1 MRYKIM
7 VKGAAYKAAKTAKLY
22 TAQIYRAV
30 SIKLVITLPDGS
42 PVSGQQIT
50 VDGADYE
57 TDTAGQI
64 TLTDDMGLNVS
75 HHITYS
81 TTYTADVDVTYVADA
96 SYTVALEEHVTAGS
110 VTVSEWAFSST
121 SSYAKKPYT
130 LVVPPVV
137 TVVKM
142 TGARHSS
149 SSIKIRAG
157 YVGTNGEAIQHG
169 DVEIAYLTPFSGSPF
184 EKYVG
189 VTPGE
194 TYTIYGRN
202 VAADA
207 TIEWSDEINTH
218 AVDVTI

>member
-7 VKGAAYKAAKTAKLY
+7 VKGAAYKAARTAKLY
-22 TAQIYRAV
+22 TVQIYRAV
-30 SIKLVITLPDGS
+30 SLTLRIKMPDGT
-42 PVSGQQIT
+42 PLKGQTININ
-50 VDGADYE
+50 G
-57 TDTAGQI
+57 TDMATGTNGQVI
-64 TLTDDMGLNVS
+64 LTGDMGRTTKLHIVYNV
-75 HHITYS
+75 TYIADVEV
-81 TTYTADVDVTYVADA
+81 TYTAAAVYD
-96 SYTVALEEHVTAGS
+96 VALEQHVVAGS

-142 TGARHSS
+142 TGSKYRSYT
-149 SSIKIRAG
+149 KNKAG
-157 YVGTNGEAIQHG
+157 YVGTNGEAIAHG
-169 DVEIAYLTPFSGSPF
+169 DVEIAYLSSYSGNSF

-202 VAADA
+202 VAAGA

>member
-1 MRYKIM
+1 MRYKFILSNT
-7 VKGAAYKAAKTAKLY
+7 AYKVMRASDAFAP
-22 TAQIYRAV
+22 QIYRAV
-30 SIKLVITLPDGS
+30 SLTLMLKMPDGTPLKGHTININGTDMVTGS
-42 PVSGQQIT
+42 TGQVI
-50 VDGADYE
+50 
-57 TDTAGQI
+57 
-64 TLTDDMGLNVS
+64 LTGDMGLTAKLHIVYNV
-75 HHITYS
+75 
-81 TTYTADVDVTYVADA
+81 TYTADVDVTYVADA
-96 SYTVALEEHVTAGS
+96 SYTVVLEEHVTAGS

-142 TGARHSS
+142 TGSKRSS
-149 SSIKIRAG
+149 GTKVKTG

-169 DVEIAYLTPFSGSPF
+169 DVEIAYLSTYSGNSF

-189 VTPGE
+189 VIPGK

-202 VAADA
+202 VKDA
-207 TIEWSDEINTH
+207 TIEWSDEINAH

>member
-7 VKGAAYKAAKTAKLY
+7 VKGAAYKAARTAKLY

-30 SIKLVITLPDGS
+30 SLTLRLKMPDGTS
-42 PVSGQQIT
+42 LKGQTININ
-50 VDGADYE
+50 G
-57 TDTAGQI
+57 TDMATGPTGQVI
-64 TLTDDMGLNVS
+64 LTGDMGLTAKLHIVYNV
-75 HHITYS
+75 TYIADVEV
-81 TTYTADVDVTYVADA
+81 TYTAAAVYDVTLEQHVA
-96 SYTVALEEHVTAGS
+96 AGS
-110 VTVSEWAFSST
+110 VTISEWAFSST

-142 TGARHSS
+142 TGSKYRSGT
-149 SSIKIRAG
+149 KTKTG
-157 YVGTNGEAIQHG
+157 YVGTNGEAIARG
-169 DVEIAYLTPFSGSPF
+169 DVEIAYLAASGSTF

>member
-7 VKGAAYKAAKTAKLY
+7 VKGAAYKAARTAKLY

-30 SIKLVITLPDGS
+30 SIKLIITLPDGT
-42 PVSGQQIT
+42 PLSGQT
-50 VDGADYE
+50 VNINGTNMA
-57 TDTAGQI
+57 TGSTGQVI
-64 TLTDDMGLNVS
+64 LTGDMGLTAKLHIVYNV
-75 HHITYS
+75 TYI
-81 TTYTADVDVTYVADA
+81 ADVDVTYVANA

-121 SSYAKKPYT
+121 GSYAKKPYT

-142 TGARHSS
+142 TGSKYRSS
-149 SSIKIRAG
+149 LKIRAG

-169 DVEIAYLTPFSGSPF
+169 DVEIAYQAYSSSTF

-202 VAADA
+202 VADGA

>member
-7 VKGAAYKAAKTAKLY
+7 VKGAAYKAARTAKLY

-30 SIKLVITLPDGS
+30 SIKLIITLPDGT
-42 PVSGQQIT
+42 PLSGQT
-50 VDGADYE
+50 VNINGTDMTTGTDG
-57 TDTAGQI
+57 QVI
-64 TLTDDMGLNVS
+64 LTGDMGLTAKL
-75 HHITYS
+75 HIVYS

-96 SYTVALEEHVTAGS
+96 SYTMALEEHVTAGS

-142 TGARHSS
+142 TGSKYRSS
-149 SSIKIRAG
+149 TSTRIKAG

-169 DVEIAYLTPFSGSPF
+169 NVEIAYLAYGSSTF

-202 VAADA
+202 VKDA

>member
-7 VKGAAYKAAKTAKLY
+7 VKGAAYKAARTAKLY

-30 SIKLVITLPDGS
+30 SIKLIITLPDGT
-42 PVSGQQIT
+42 PLKGQTININGT
-50 VDGADYE
+50 DMTTGTDG
-57 TDTAGQI
+57 QVI
-64 TLTDDMGLNVS
+64 LTGDMGLTAKLHIVYNV
-75 HHITYS
+75 
-81 TTYTADVDVTYVADA
+81 TYTADVDVTYVADA

-142 TGARHSS
+142 TGKKRSS
-149 SSIKIRAG
+149 GIKVKAG
-157 YVGTNGEAIQHG
+157 YVGTNGEEIAHG
-169 DVEIAYLTPFSGSPF
+169 DVEIAYLSSYGNNSF

-202 VAADA
+202 VADGA

>member
-7 VKGAAYKAAKTAKLY
+7 VKGAAYKAARTAKLY

-30 SIKLVITLPDGS
+30 SIKLIITLPDGT
-42 PVSGQQIT
+42 PLSGQT
-50 VDGADYE
+50 VNINGTNMA
-57 TDTAGQI
+57 TGSTGQVI
-64 TLTDDMGLNVS
+64 LTGDMGLTAKLHIVYNV
-75 HHITYS
+75 TYI
-81 TTYTADVDVTYVADA
+81 ADVDVTYVANA

-142 TGARHSS
+142 TGSKYRSS
-149 SSIKIRAG
+149 TKIKAG

-169 DVEIAYLTPFSGSPF
+169 DVEIAYLAYGSRTF

-207 TIEWSDEINTH
+207 TIEWSDEINAH

>member
-7 VKGAAYKAAKTAKLY
+7 VKGAAYKATRTAKLY

-30 SIKLVITLPDGS
+30 SIKLIITLPDGT
-42 PVSGQQIT
+42 PLSGQT
-50 VDGADYE
+50 VNINGTNMA
-57 TDTAGQI
+57 TGSTGQVI
-64 TLTDDMGLNVS
+64 LTGDMGLTAKLHIVYNV
-75 HHITYS
+75 TYI
-81 TTYTADVDVTYVADA
+81 ADVDVTYVANA

-121 SSYAKKPYT
+121 GSYAKKPYT

-142 TGARHSS
+142 TGSKYRSGL
-149 SSIKIRAG
+149 KIMAG

-169 DVEIAYLTPFSGSPF
+169 DVEIAYLAYSSSTF

-202 VAADA
+202 VADGA
-207 TIEWSDEINTH
+207 TIEWSDEINAH

>member
-7 VKGAAYKAAKTAKLY
+7 VKGAAYKAARTAKLY

-30 SIKLVITLPDGS
+30 SLTLMLKMPDGT
-42 PVSGQQIT
+42 PLKGQTININ
-50 VDGADYE
+50 G
-57 TDTAGQI
+57 TDMVTGPTGQVI
-64 TLTDDMGLNVS
+64 LTGDMGLTAKL
-75 HHITYS
+75 HIVYS

-142 TGARHSS
+142 TGSKRSS
-149 SSIKIRAG
+149 GTKVKAG

-169 DVEIAYLTPFSGSPF
+169 DVEIAYLTYGSSTF

-202 VAADA
+202 VKDA
-207 TIEWSDEINTH
+207 VIEWSDEINTH

>member
-7 VKGAAYKAAKTAKLY
+7 VKGAAYKAARTAKLY

-30 SIKLVITLPDGS
+30 SLTLMLKMPDGT
-42 PVSGQQIT
+42 PLKGQTININ
-50 VDGADYE
+50 G
-57 TDTAGQI
+57 TDMVTGPTGQVI
-64 TLTDDMGLNVS
+64 LTGDMGLTAKLHIVYNV
-75 HHITYS
+75 TYIADVEV
-81 TTYTADVDVTYVADA
+81 TYTAAAVYD
-96 SYTVALEEHVTAGS
+96 VALEQHVTAGS

-142 TGARHSS
+142 TGSKYRTSTK
-149 SSIKIRAG
+149 IKAG

-169 DVEIAYLTPFSGSPF
+169 DVEIAYLTSYASIF

-202 VAADA
+202 VAAGA
-207 TIEWSDEINTH
+207 TIEWSDEINAH

>member
-7 VKGAAYKAAKTAKLY
+7 VKGAAYKAARTAKLY

-30 SIKLVITLPDGS
+30 SIKLIITLPDGT
-42 PVSGQQIT
+42 PLSGQT
-50 VDGADYE
+50 VNING
-57 TDTAGQI
+57 TDMATGPTGQVI
-64 TLTDDMGLNVS
+64 LTSDMGLTAKLHIVYNV
-75 HHITYS
+75 
-81 TTYTADVDVTYVADA
+81 TYTADVDVTYVADT
-96 SYTVALEEHVTAGS
+96 SYTVTLEQHVAAGS
-110 VTVSEWAFSST
+110 VTISEWAFSST

-142 TGARHSS
+142 TGSKRNPG
-149 SSIKIRAG
+149 IKVKAG
-157 YVGTNGEAIQHG
+157 YVGTNGEAIAHG
-169 DVEIAYLTPFSGSPF
+169 DVEIAYLAYGSSTF

-202 VAADA
+202 VKNAV
-207 TIEWSDEINTH
+207 IEWSDEINTH

>member
-7 VKGAAYKAAKTAKLY
+7 VKGAAYKAARTAKLY
-22 TAQIYRAV
+22 TVQIYRAV
-30 SIKLVITLPDGS
+30 SLTLRIKMPDGT
-42 PVSGQQIT
+42 PLKGQTININ
-50 VDGADYE
+50 G
-57 TDTAGQI
+57 TDMATGTNGQVI
-64 TLTDDMGLNVS
+64 LTGDMGLTAKLHIVYNV
-75 HHITYS
+75 TYIADVEV
-81 TTYTADVDVTYVADA
+81 TYTAAAVYD
-96 SYTVALEEHVTAGS
+96 VALEQHVAAGS
-110 VTVSEWAFSST
+110 VTISEWAFSST

-142 TGARHSS
+142 TGKKRSS
-149 SSIKIRAG
+149 GTKVRAG
-157 YVGTNGEAIQHG
+157 YVGTNGEAIAHG
-169 DVEIAYLTPFSGSPF
+169 DVEIAYLSSYGNNSF

-202 VAADA
+202 VADGA

>member
-7 VKGAAYKAAKTAKLY
+7 VKGAAYKAARTAKLY

-30 SIKLVITLPDGS
+30 SIKLIITLPDGT
-42 PVSGQQIT
+42 PLSGQT
-50 VDGADYE
+50 VNINGTDMTTGTDG
-57 TDTAGQI
+57 QVI
-64 TLTDDMGLNVS
+64 LTGDMGLTAKLHIVYNV
-75 HHITYS
+75 
-81 TTYTADVDVTYVADA
+81 TYTADVDVTYVADA

-110 VTVSEWAFSST
+110 VTVSEWAFGST

-142 TGARHSS
+142 TGSKYRSS
-149 SSIKIRAG
+149 TKIKAG

-169 DVEIAYLTPFSGSPF
+169 DVEIAYLAYGSSTF

-202 VAADA
+202 VKDA
-207 TIEWSDEINTH
+207 TIEWSDEINAH

>member
-7 VKGAAYKAAKTAKLY
+7 VKGAAYKAARTAKLY
-22 TAQIYRAV
+22 TTQIYRAV
-30 SIKLVITLPDGS
+30 SIKLIITLPDGT
-42 PVSGQQIT
+42 PLSGQAVNINGT
-50 VDGADYE
+50 DMTTRIDG
-57 TDTAGQI
+57 QVI
-64 TLTDDMGLNVS
+64 LTGDMGLTTKLHIVYNV
-75 HHITYS
+75 TYIADVEV
-81 TTYTADVDVTYVADA
+81 TYTAAAVYDVTLEQHVA
-96 SYTVALEEHVTAGS
+96 AGS
-110 VTVSEWAFSST
+110 VTIGEWAFSST

-142 TGARHSS
+142 TGSKYRSGT
-149 SSIKIRAG
+149 KTKAG
-157 YVGTNGEAIQHG
+157 YVGTNGEAIARG
-169 DVEIAYLTPFSGSPF
+169 DVEIAYLTTYSSTF

>member
-1 MRYKIM
+1 MRYRFM
-7 VKGAAYKAAKTAKLY
+7 LRDTAYKVMRASDAFAP
-22 TAQIYRAV
+22 QIYRAV
-30 SIKLVITLPDGS
+30 SLTLMLKMPDGT
-42 PVSGQQIT
+42 PLKGQTININ
-50 VDGADYE
+50 G
-57 TDTAGQI
+57 TDMVTGPTGQVI
-64 TLTDDMGLNVS
+64 LTGDMGLTAKL
-75 HHITYS
+75 HITYS
-81 TTYTADVDVTYVADA
+81 TTYTADVDVTYIADA

-110 VTVSEWAFSST
+110 VTINAWAFSST

-142 TGARHSS
+142 TGKKRSFGA
-149 SSIKIRAG
+149 KVKAG

-169 DVEIAYLTPFSGSPF
+169 DVEIAYLPVGSSTF

-202 VAADA
+202 VADSA

>member
-1 MRYKIM
+1 M
-7 VKGAAYKAAKTAKLY
+7 GLTAKLHIVY
-22 TAQIYRAV
+22 
-30 SIKLVITLPDGS
+30 
-42 PVSGQQIT
+42 
-50 VDGADYE
+50 
-57 TDTAGQI
+57 
-64 TLTDDMGLNVS
+64 NV
-75 HHITYS
+75 TYI
-81 TTYTADVDVTYVADA
+81 ADVDVTYVANA

-142 TGARHSS
+142 TGSKYHSS
-149 SSIKIRAG
+149 TKIKAG

-169 DVEIAYLTPFSGSPF
+169 DVEIAYLTSYSRTF

-202 VAADA
+202 VKDA

>member
-7 VKGAAYKAAKTAKLY
+7 VKGAAYKAARTAKLY

-30 SIKLVITLPDGS
+30 SLTLMLKMPDGT
-42 PVSGQQIT
+42 PLKGQTININ
-50 VDGADYE
+50 G
-57 TDTAGQI
+57 TDMVTGPTGQVI
-64 TLTDDMGLNVS
+64 LTGDMGLTAKLHIVYNV
-75 HHITYS
+75 TYIADVEV
-81 TTYTADVDVTYVADA
+81 TYTAAAVYD
-96 SYTVALEEHVTAGS
+96 VALEQHVAAGS

-142 TGARHSS
+142 TGSKYRASTR
-149 SSIKIRAG
+149 IKAG

-169 DVEIAYLTPFSGSPF
+169 DVEIAYLTSYASTF

-207 TIEWSDEINTH
+207 TIEWSDAINTH

>member
-7 VKGAAYKAAKTAKLY
+7 VNGAAYKAARTAKLY

-30 SIKLVITLPDGS
+30 SIKLIITLPDGT
-42 PVSGQQIT
+42 PLSGQT
-50 VDGADYE
+50 VNING
-57 TDTAGQI
+57 TDMATGPTWQVI
-64 TLTDDMGLNVS
+64 LTGDMGLTAKLHIVYNV
-75 HHITYS
+75 TYIADVEV
-81 TTYTADVDVTYVADA
+81 TYTAAAVYD
-96 SYTVALEEHVTAGS
+96 VALEQHVAAGS

-121 SSYAKKPYT
+121 SNYAKKPYT

-142 TGARHSS
+142 TGSRRTSGL
-149 SSIKIRAG
+149 KVKAG
-157 YVGTNGEAIQHG
+157 YVGTNGEAIPHG
-169 DVEIAYLTPFSGSPF
+169 DVEIAYLTAGSSTF

-202 VAADA
+202 VAAGA

>member
-7 VKGAAYKAAKTAKLY
+7 VKGAAYKAARTAKLY

-30 SIKLVITLPDGS
+30 SIKLIITLPDGT
-42 PVSGQQIT
+42 PLSGQT
-50 VDGADYE
+50 VNING
-57 TDTAGQI
+57 TDMPTGPTGQVILTGDMRLTAKLHI
-64 TLTDDMGLNVS
+64 IYNV
-75 HHITYS
+75 TYI
-81 TTYTADVDVTYVADA
+81 ADVDVTYIADT
-96 SYTVALEEHVTAGS
+96 SYTVTLEEHVAAGS
-110 VTVSEWAFSST
+110 VTISEWAFSST

-142 TGARHSS
+142 AGSKHNSAT
-149 SSIKIRAG
+149 KVKAG
-157 YVGTNGEAIQHG
+157 YVGTNGEAIAHG
-169 DVEIAYLTPFSGSPF
+169 DVEIAYLSSFSGNSF

-202 VAADA
+202 VAAGA

>member
-7 VKGAAYKAAKTAKLY
+7 VKGAAYKAARTAKLY

-30 SIKLVITLPDGS
+30 SIKLIITLSDGT
-42 PVSGQQIT
+42 PLSGQT
-50 VDGADYE
+50 VNING
-57 TDTAGQI
+57 TDMATGPTGQVI
-64 TLTDDMGLNVS
+64 LTGDMGLTAKLHIIYNV
-75 HHITYS
+75 TYI
-81 TTYTADVDVTYVADA
+81 ADVDVTYIADT
-96 SYTVALEEHVTAGS
+96 SYTVTLEEHVAAGS
-110 VTVSEWAFSST
+110 VTISEWAIIIG
-121 SSYAKKPYT
+121 YAKKPYT

-142 TGARHSS
+142 TGSKYRSYTK
-149 SSIKIRAG
+149 IKAG
-157 YVGTNGEAIQHG
+157 YVGTNGEAIAHG
-169 DVEIAYLTPFSGSPF
+169 DVEIAYLSSYSGNSF

-202 VAADA
+202 VAAGA

>member
-7 VKGAAYKAAKTAKLY
+7 VKGAAYKAARTAKLY

-30 SIKLVITLPDGS
+30 SIKLIITLPDGT
-42 PVSGQQIT
+42 PLSGQT
-50 VDGADYE
+50 VNINGTNMA
-57 TDTAGQI
+57 TGPAGQVI
-64 TLTDDMGLNVS
+64 LTGDMGLTAKL
-75 HHITYS
+75 HIVYS
-81 TTYTADVDVTYVADA
+81 TTYTADVDVTYVANA

-110 VTVSEWAFSST
+110 VTVSEWAFST

-142 TGARHSS
+142 TGSKYRSS
-149 SSIKIRAG
+149 TKIKAG

-169 DVEIAYLTPFSGSPF
+169 DVEIAYLSSDNSTF

-189 VTPGE
+189 VIPGK

-202 VAADA
+202 VKDA

>member
-1 MRYKIM
+1 MRYKFILSNT
-7 VKGAAYKAAKTAKLY
+7 AYKVMRVSDAFAP
-22 TAQIYRAV
+22 QIYRAV
-30 SIKLVITLPDGS
+30 SLTLRLKMPDGT
-42 PVSGQQIT
+42 PLKGQTININ
-50 VDGADYE
+50 G
-57 TDTAGQI
+57 TDMVTGPTGQVI
-64 TLTDDMGLNVS
+64 LTGDMGMTAKLHIVYNV
-75 HHITYS
+75 TYIADVEV
-81 TTYTADVDVTYVADA
+81 TYTSAAVYD
-96 SYTVALEEHVTAGS
+96 VALEQHVAAGS
-110 VTVSEWAFSST
+110 VTISEWAFSST

-142 TGARHSS
+142 TGKKRNSG
-149 SSIKIRAG
+149 IKVKAG
-157 YVGTNGEAIQHG
+157 YVGTNGEAIAHG
-169 DVEIAYLTPFSGSPF
+169 DVEIAYLSSYGNNSF

-202 VAADA
+202 VADGA

>member
-7 VKGAAYKAAKTAKLY
+7 VKGAAYKAARTAKLY

-30 SIKLVITLPDGS
+30 SIKLIITLPDGT
-42 PVSGQQIT
+42 PLSGQT
-50 VDGADYE
+50 VNINGTNMA
-57 TDTAGQI
+57 TGSTGQVI
-64 TLTDDMGLNVS
+64 LTGDMGLTAKLHIVYNV
-75 HHITYS
+75 TYI
-81 TTYTADVDVTYVADA
+81 ADVDVTYVANA

-110 VTVSEWAFSST
+110 VTVSERAFSST

-142 TGARHSS
+142 TGSKYRSS
-149 SSIKIRAG
+149 TKIKAG

-169 DVEIAYLTPFSGSPF
+169 DVEIAYLAYGSRTF

-207 TIEWSDEINTH
+207 TIEWSDEINAH

>member
-1 MRYKIM
+1 MRYRFM
-7 VKGAAYKAAKTAKLY
+7 LRDTAYKVMRASDAFAP
-22 TAQIYRAV
+22 QIYRAV
-30 SIKLVITLPDGS
+30 SLTLMLKMPDGT
-42 PVSGQQIT
+42 PLKGQTININ
-50 VDGADYE
+50 G
-57 TDTAGQI
+57 TDMATGPTGQVI
-64 TLTDDMGLNVS
+64 LTGDMGLTAKLHIVYNV
-75 HHITYS
+75 
-81 TTYTADVDVTYVADA
+81 TYTADVDVTYVADA

-110 VTVSEWAFSST
+110 VTINEWAFSST

-142 TGARHSS
+142 TGSKRSFGT
-149 SSIKIRAG
+149 KVKAG
-157 YVGTNGEAIQHG
+157 YVGTNGEAIPHG
-169 DVEIAYLTPFSGSPF
+169 DVEIAYLTAGSSTF

-202 VAADA
+202 VAAGA
-207 TIEWSDEINTH
+207 TIEWSDAINAH

>member
-7 VKGAAYKAAKTAKLY
+7 VKGAAYKAARTAKLY

-30 SIKLVITLPDGS
+30 STKLIITLPDGT
-42 PVSGQQIT
+42 PLSGQT
-50 VDGADYE
+50 VNING
-57 TDTAGQI
+57 TDMATGPTGQVI
-64 TLTDDMGLNVS
+64 LTGDMGLTAKLHIIYNV
-75 HHITYS
+75 TYI
-81 TTYTADVDVTYVADA
+81 ADVDVTYVADA

-110 VTVSEWAFSST
+110 VTINAWAFSST

-142 TGARHSS
+142 TGSKYRSGTK
-149 SSIKIRAG
+149 IKAG

-169 DVEIAYLTPFSGSPF
+169 DVEIAYLAYGSSTF

-202 VAADA
+202 VKDA
-207 TIEWSDEINTH
+207 VIEWSDEINAH

>member
-7 VKGAAYKAAKTAKLY
+7 VKGAAYKAARTAKLY

-30 SIKLVITLPDGS
+30 SIKLIITLPDGT
-42 PVSGQQIT
+42 PLSGQT
-50 VDGADYE
+50 VNINGTNMA
-57 TDTAGQI
+57 TGPTGQVI
-64 TLTDDMGLNVS
+64 LTGDMGLTAKLHIIYNV
-75 HHITYS
+75 
-81 TTYTADVDVTYVADA
+81 TYTADVDVTYVADA

-121 SSYAKKPYT
+121 NSYAKKPYT

-142 TGARHSS
+142 TGSKYRSS
-149 SSIKIRAG
+149 TKIKAG

-169 DVEIAYLTPFSGSPF
+169 DVEIAYLAYGSSKF
-184 EKYVG
+184 KKYVG

-202 VAADA
+202 VKDA
-207 TIEWSDEINTH
+207 VIEWSDEINTH

>member
-7 VKGAAYKAAKTAKLY
+7 VNGAAYKAARTAKLY

-30 SIKLVITLPDGS
+30 SIKLIITLPDGT
-42 PVSGQQIT
+42 PLSGQT
-50 VDGADYE
+50 VNING
-57 TDTAGQI
+57 TDMATGPTGQVI
-64 TLTDDMGLNVS
+64 LTGDMGLTAKLHIVYNV
-75 HHITYS
+75 TYIADVEV
-81 TTYTADVDVTYVADA
+81 TYTAAAVYD
-96 SYTVALEEHVTAGS
+96 VALEQHVAAGS
-110 VTVSEWAFSST
+110 VTISEWAFSST

-142 TGARHSS
+142 TGSKYHSS
-149 SSIKIRAG
+149 TRLRAG

-169 DVEIAYLTPFSGSPF
+169 DVEIAYLTSYSSTF

-202 VAADA
+202 VADGA

>member
-7 VKGAAYKAAKTAKLY
+7 VKGAAYKAARTAKLY

-30 SIKLVITLPDGS
+30 SLTLMLKMPDGT
-42 PVSGQQIT
+42 PLKGQTININ
-50 VDGADYE
+50 G
-57 TDTAGQI
+57 TDMVTGSTGQVI
-64 TLTDDMGLNVS
+64 LTGDMGLTAKL
-75 HHITYS
+75 HIVYS

-110 VTVSEWAFSST
+110 VTVSEWAFIST

-142 TGARHSS
+142 TGSEYRSS
-149 SSIKIRAG
+149 TRIKAG

-169 DVEIAYLTPFSGSPF
+169 DVEIAYLAYGSSTF

-202 VAADA
+202 VADDA
-207 TIEWSDEINTH
+207 TIEWSDEINAH

>member
-7 VKGAAYKAAKTAKLY
+7 VKGAAYKAARTAKLY

-30 SIKLVITLPDGS
+30 SIKLIITLPDGS

-64 TLTDDMGLNVS
+64 TLTDDMGLRAS

-142 TGARHSS
+142 TGAKYRSS
-149 SSIKIRAG
+149 TKIKAG

-169 DVEIAYLTPFSGSPF
+169 DVEIAYLAYGRSTF

-202 VAADA
+202 VAAGA
-207 TIEWSDEINTH
+207 TIEWSDEINAH

>member
-7 VKGAAYKAAKTAKLY
+7 VKGAAYKAARTAKLY

-30 SIKLVITLPDGS
+30 SIKLIITLPDGT
-42 PVSGQQIT
+42 PLSGQT
-50 VDGADYE
+50 VNINGTNMA
-57 TDTAGQI
+57 TGPAGQVI
-64 TLTDDMGLNVS
+64 LTGDMGLTAKL
-75 HHITYS
+75 HIVYS
-81 TTYTADVDVTYVADA
+81 TTYTADVDVTYVANA

-110 VTVSEWAFSST
+110 VTVSEWAFST

-142 TGARHSS
+142 TGSKYRSS
-149 SSIKIRAG
+149 TKIKAG

-169 DVEIAYLTPFSGSPF
+169 DVEIAYLSSYNSTF

-189 VTPGE
+189 VIPGK

-202 VAADA
+202 VKDA

>member
-7 VKGAAYKAAKTAKLY
+7 VKGAAYKAARTAKLY

-30 SIKLVITLPDGS
+30 SLTLMLKMPDGT
-42 PVSGQQIT
+42 PLKGQTININ
-50 VDGADYE
+50 G
-57 TDTAGQI
+57 TDMVTGPTGQVI
-64 TLTDDMGLNVS
+64 LTGDMGLTAKLHIVYNV
-75 HHITYS
+75 TYIADVEV
-81 TTYTADVDVTYVADA
+81 TYTAAAVYD
-96 SYTVALEEHVTAGS
+96 VALEQHVTAGS

-142 TGARHSS
+142 TGSKYRSS
-149 SSIKIRAG
+149 TKIKAG
-157 YVGTNGEAIQHG
+157 YVGTNGEAIPHG
-169 DVEIAYLTPFSGSPF
+169 DVEIAYLAYGSSTF

-202 VAADA
+202 VAAGA
-207 TIEWSDEINTH
+207 TIEWSDEINAH
-218 AVDVTI
+218 AIDVTI

>member
-7 VKGAAYKAAKTAKLY
+7 VKGAAYKAARTAKLY

-30 SIKLVITLPDGS
+30 SIKLIITLPDGT
-42 PVSGQQIT
+42 PLSGQT
-50 VDGADYE
+50 VNINGTDMPTRIDG
-57 TDTAGQI
+57 QVI
-64 TLTDDMGLNVS
+64 LTGDMGLTAKLHIVYNV
-75 HHITYS
+75 TYI
-81 TTYTADVDVTYVADA
+81 ADVDVNYVADA

-121 SSYAKKPYT
+121 RSYAKKPYT

-142 TGARHSS
+142 TGSNYRSS
-149 SSIKIRAG
+149 TKIKAG
-157 YVGTNGEAIQHG
+157 YVGTNGEAIPHG
-169 DVEIAYLTPFSGSPF
+169 DVEIAYLAYGSRTF

-202 VAADA
+202 VKDA
-207 TIEWSDEINTH
+207 VIEWSDEINTH